1 MNNDPR
7 ESARE
12 ALPDRLPS
20 DEDVARVLDRDAAN
34 EKRRQFLAQSA
45 QNPRLALAIDDY
57 KKALEPTP
65 EPPPRPATTS
75 ERQEYQG
82 PTAVPTR
89 TRRDTLETVASVNV
103 APGLDPRRTPTQKRI
118 AAPTAT
124 TGVGV
129 ASATAS
135 ASATLL
141 TKEEVSPWQTEGQ
154 AALAIDKAALP
165 SAHAPAPTPAPVPA
179 PEGVEPASLG
189 SHRRP
194 IAATWRDP
202 RRRTAALVLGVVVLA
217 VVVWLLWPKPP
228 SKESMGLT
236 GPAGSTS
243 SRTSSSSRGVEAPPP
258 LTAAPTA
265 PTAEPPGTA
274 SPAPST
280 SQSASA
286 AEPSAQPAVP
296 TAPTAKTPTPKRPAD
311 PPARTA
317 ATTPPQ
323 APSRTAAPVT
333 PAPSPP
339 VETATPST
347 PPPTTPPPA
356 SAPTTKPSPDDE
368 PRLWK

>member
-20 DEDVARVLDRDAAN
+20 DADLARVLDRDAAN

-118 AAPTAT
+118 ASPIAT
-124 TGVGV
+124 TGAGV
-129 ASATAS
+129 ASAS

-165 SAHAPAPTPAPVPA
+165 SAHAPAPTPAPVSTT
-179 PEGVEPASLG
+179 EGAEPASLG

-194 IAATWRDP
+194 IVATWRDP
-202 RRRTAALVLGVVVLA
+202 RRRGIALALGLVVLA
-217 VVVWLLWPKPP
+217 AVVWLLWPKPT

-236 GPAGSTS
+236 GPAGSNH
-243 SRTSSSSRGVEAPPP
+243 SSRGVEAPPP
-258 LTAAPTA
+258 QTAAPTVPA
-265 PTAEPPGTA
+265 GPPSTVSPEPGM
-274 SPAPST
+274 APS
-280 SQSASA
+280 APV
-286 AEPSAQPAVP
+286 AEPSVQPAAETP
-296 TAPTAKTPTPKRPAD
+296 KPKQRASSPAQTAARAKTPTPAG
-311 PPARTA
+311 
-317 ATTPPQ
+317 
-323 APSRTAAPVT
+323 TAAPVAT
-333 PAPSPP
+333 PPNGPPNPTAEPEPAQPPEVPAPPHYSVPNF
-339 VETATPST
+339 
-347 PPPTTPPPA
+347 
-356 SAPTTKPSPDDE
+356 
-368 PRLWK
+368 

>member
-20 DEDVARVLDRDAAN
+20 DADLARVLDRDAAN

-89 TRRDTLETVASVNV
+89 TRRDTLETVASINV

-124 TGVGV
+124 TGKGG
-129 ASATAS
+129 AS
-135 ASATLL
+135 ASGSASTTLL

-165 SAHAPAPTPAPVPA
+165 SAHAPAPTPAPVSTT
-179 PEGVEPASLG
+179 EGAEPASLG

-194 IAATWRDP
+194 IVATWRDP
-202 RRRTAALVLGVVVLA
+202 RRRGIALALGLVVLA
-217 VVVWLLWPKPP
+217 AVVWLLWPKPT

-236 GPAGSTS
+236 GPAGSNH
-243 SRTSSSSRGVEAPPP
+243 SSRGVEAPPP
-258 LTAAPTA
+258 QTAAPTV
-265 PTAEPPGTA
+265 PAEPSGTA
-274 SPAPST
+274 SPEPST
-280 SQSASA
+280 SSSTPA
-286 AEPSAQPAVP
+286 AEPSAQPA
-296 TAPTAKTPTPKRPAD
+296 APTAKTPTPKRPAD
-311 PPARTA
+311 LPAQTA
-317 ATTPPQ
+317 ATAPPP
-323 APSRTAAPVT
+323 APSGTAAPVA

-356 SAPTTKPSPDDE
+356 PAPPTKPSPDDE